1 MTKKFY
7 HAFILT
13 GLISLSLSCESNH
26 AKANADQ
33 VCFFQRECVE
43 VEVVH
48 KPKDLM
54 RGLQFREFL
63 SPHAGM
69 LFVFPVLARHSFWM
83 KDTKISLDMIWM
95 DYDRRIVYIKKN
107 VPPCREDPCPVYTP
121 DEEAMYVL
129 EVNSGYADILGLK
142 TGDQAVYKIDFGH
155 K

>member
-1 MTKKFY
+1 MIKKIY
-7 HAFILT
+7 HSFIFI

-33 VCFFQRECVE
+33 VCFSRRECVE
-43 VEVVH
+43 TEVAR

-83 KDTKISLDMIWM
+83 KDTKIPLDMIWM

-129 EVNSGYADILGLK
+129 EINSGYADVLGLK
-142 TGDQAVYKIDFGH
+142 VGDQAVYKIDFGH
-155 K
+155 Q